1 MFIREGDPRRTG
13 SHGLEEEKEEEQEEG
28 GSIDT
33 PAFSSFILFYGTVVV
48 TEGVPFH
55 KYQFTISLK
64 HSHGTCLVLRFS
76 KPDFGVTNCALM
88 FSLED
93 EDVDVILDG
102 CPLGHK
108 RAIKRALKKG
118 KNA

>member
-1 MFIREGDPRRTG
+1 
-13 SHGLEEEKEEEQEEG
+13 
-28 GSIDT
+28 
-33 PAFSSFILFYGTVVV
+33 
-48 TEGVPFH
+48 
-55 KYQFTISLK
+55 
-64 HSHGTCLVLRFS
+64 VLRFS

-88 FSLED
+88 FLLED